1 MKKHLL
7 VAAFACTSM
16 LAHAQEK
23 YQAINLD
30 YMDTSVRP
38 QDDFYNYV
46 NGNWMKTAE
55 IPSDRARWGSFDEL
69 RENTDKV
76 TLELVKGLLKEY
88 YKEGSDNQKIT
99 DLYRSYVNYDARNAT
114 GLAPIQ
120 KYLNQIDAI
129 QNLDELQAYLK
140 EVTPIGRNPFY
151 SFYIS
156 SDMKDSNVNAV
167 YLGGG
172 SLGLGRTYYQVDDE
186 KNRQTLNDYTTYVSQ
201 VSSIAGQRTRDL
213 KGPGVVAFEKKIA
226 SYLKNN
232 VESRDPE
239 KRYNPVKVNEL
250 NQLVKNVDLQ
260 KYLADFNVNVDQV
273 IIGELKYFQ
282 NLDQLL
288 TQENLPIIKDY
299 LKFNFVNSVA
309 GSSTRELE
317 DLNFEFFGKKLGGQQ
332 VQRSLDKRGLGFVNG
347 AVGELVGKEYVKDN
361 FPPEAKADA
370 KELIDYLFKS
380 FTQHINDLEW
390 MSADTK
396 VKALEKLNKFSV
408 KIGYP
413 DQWKDYSE
421 LVVKSP
427 VNGGSLLENSLELR
441 KFSFNDM
448 MKDLG
453 QPVDKTRWGMSPQ
466 TVNAYFRPSANEIV
480 FPAAILQAPFYD
492 YRADAAVNF
501 GGIGAVIG
509 HEISHGF
516 DDSGAKYDGD
526 GNLTNWWT
534 PEDETKFKAASQ
546 ALAAQYDKYEPVPG
560 VFVNGKFTLG
570 ENIGDLGGASVAFDG
585 LQMYLKDKGTYG
597 NIDGFTPQQRFF
609 LSWATI
615 WRTKATPAA
624 LENQVKTDPHSPG
637 YFRAFGPVMNIDA
650 FHDAFGTKEGDK
662 LYVPKKDRIK
672 IW

>member
-7 VAAFACTSM
+7 VAAFACSSM
-16 LAHAQEK
+16 LVNAQEK

-38 QDDFYNYV
+38 QDDFYNFV
-46 NGNWMKTAE
+46 NGNWMKTAV

-120 KYLNQIDAI
+120 KYLTQIDGI
-129 QNLDELQAYLK
+129 QNLNDLQSYLA

-151 SFYIS
+151 SFFIS
-156 SDMKDSNVNAV
+156 SDMKDSNANAV

-186 KNRQTLNDYTTYVSQ
+186 KNRQTLKDYSDYVSQ
-201 VSSIAGQRTRDL
+201 VSVYAGQKTRDL
-213 KGPGVVAFEKKIA
+213 KGPGVVAFEKELA
-226 SYLKNN
+226 TYLKNN

-239 KRYNPVKVNEL
+239 KRYNPVKVSEL
-250 NQLVKNVDLQ
+250 NSLVKNVDI
-260 KYLADFNVNVDQV
+260 KTYLEKFNVNVDQV

-282 NLDQLL
+282 NLDQIL

-299 LKFNFVNSVA
+299 LKFHFVNSVA

-317 DLNFEFFGKKLGGQQ
+317 DMNFEFFGKKLGGQQ
-332 VQRSLDKRGLGFVNG
+332 TQRSLDKRGLGFVNG

-361 FPPEAKADA
+361 FPPQAKANA
-370 KELIDYLFKS
+370 QELIDYLFKS

-396 VKALEKLNKFSV
+396 VKAKEKLDKFTV

-413 DQWKDYSE
+413 DQWKDYSA
-421 LVVKSP
+421 LTVKSP

-441 KFSFNDM
+441 KFSFNEM

-453 QPVDKTRWGMSPQ
+453 KPVDKSRWGMSPQ

-526 GNLTNWWT
+526 GNLVNWWT
-534 PEDETKFKAASQ
+534 AEDETKFKAASQ
-546 ALAAQYDKYEPVPG
+546 ALASQYDKYEPVPG

-615 WRTKATPAA
+615 WRTKASPAA

-637 YFRAFGPVMNIDA
+637 YYRSFGPIINIDA
-650 FHDAFGTKEGDK
+650 FYDAFGVKEGDK